1 MRFFILG
8 IVVTIV
14 VAFVIAL
21 VIAQFGLMPTNADA
35 TPSTFETKIA
45 SNALDASMERHAPRL
60 KNPVPVTDENLIDG
74 IKIYSMNCALC
85 HGDLDYKPSALEHS
99 LYPPPPQVVLDPMD
113 DPEWHLHYAISTGVR
128 YTGMP
133 AWGKALSDQDIW
145 KVTAFLSRVDKLPP
159 AVQDYCKKT
168 YGVAPQEHNGEEHE
182 HMGHGE

>member
-8 IVVTIV
+8 IIVTIV
-14 VAFVIAL
+14 IAFVIAL
-21 VIAQFGLMPTNADA
+21 VIAEFGLMPTNADA
-35 TPSTFETKIA
+35 TPPAFETKIA

-60 KNPVPVTDENLIDG
+60 KNPVPATDENLIDG

-99 LYPPPPQVVLDPMD
+99 LYPPPPQVVLNPMD
-113 DPEWHLHYAISTGVR
+113 DPEWHIHYAISTGVR

-133 AWGKALSDQDIW
+133 AWNKALSDQDIW
-145 KVTAFLSRVDKLPP
+145 KVTAFLSRIDKLPP

-168 YGVAPQEHNGEEHE
+168 YGVAPQSHQGEHE